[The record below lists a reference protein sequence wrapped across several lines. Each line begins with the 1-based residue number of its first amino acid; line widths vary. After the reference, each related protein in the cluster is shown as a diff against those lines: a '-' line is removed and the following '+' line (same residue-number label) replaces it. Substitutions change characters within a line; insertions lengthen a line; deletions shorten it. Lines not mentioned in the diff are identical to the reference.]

1 MGSRDQQGTKDCT
14 AVVAV
19 LSSALQESTHVATE
33 LSLALDYKRPIIPV
47 LREPWEPAEHSEHT
61 HRLKF
66 LLAGRQLV
74 DFSTLGFDEGVET
87 LARAVSAACD
97 REVVVEPREPAP
109 RRRFLHR
116 LLSWRTLA
124 QRRILGDR
132 SFVHWVREKLDDR
145 GESGRKPA

>member
-66 LLAGRQLV
+66 LLAGRRSISRRLGSTRASRPWPERSPRHAIARSWSSHASRRSAGA
-74 DFSTLGFDEGVET
+74 FSIGFSPGG
-87 LARAVSAACD
+87 L
-97 REVVVEPREPAP
+97 
-109 RRRFLHR
+109 
-116 LLSWRTLA
+116 
-124 QRRILGDR
+124 
-132 SFVHWVREKLDDR
+132 
-145 GESGRKPA
+145 